1 MFRLFEVR
9 LKILSDGKKLTTAV
23 MCLSILTFQDFQH
36 SVIDKFCFKQMHR
49 QDCIKPK
56 LQQKKLE
63 SMLAAKYSYFRRVS
77 NETNRENGNVLY
89 GVVPSAWL
97 TCGH

>member
-1 MFRLFEVR
+1 MFGLFEVR

-77 NETNRENGNVLY
+77 NETIRENGNVLY

>member
-9 LKILSDGKKLTTAV
+9 LKILSDGKKLTICV

-36 SVIDKFCFKQMHR
+36 SVIDESCFKQMHR
-49 QDCIKPK
+49 QDYQTKAPA
-56 LQQKKLE
+56 KKLK

-77 NETNRENGNVLY
+77 NETIRENGNVLY